1 MTKTIIIKDNIS
13 EILPQLQP
21 LLAELSDEGSLFI
34 VCSNQYDENGIV
46 LYDFFDVI
54 NKGMSCG
61 FAYVNTIVYPT
72 NDKQNVCFQD
82 NIRYVIWL
90 CKDANNY
97 SFDKDLIRE
106 KHIWKDVEWGK
117 RARNYNEKGKDPGNV
132 WIPTEDDGKANITS
146 HHLLKDEDVIEKLL
160 IMTNALSDNRIINN
174 QISISYQL
182 NRFNRWN
189 VSEKKEAM
197 VFFTTSESMD
207 AVDDNSITTVVTS
220 PPYWNLKDYFKIGQ
234 IGQESYDIYIS
245 RMRNVW
251 QECYNKL
258 ENNGTLWINI
268 NIRVQNKKPILIPRD
283 IIRSCKELGFYYKG
297 VIIWHKSSSI
307 PSNKSNL
314 RDNHEYILI
323 FSKQKDFVI
332 NNNATELL
340 SDYKNNEIN
349 YGGFWNINRK
359 AGSIGKKF
367 IHPAI
372 YPTDL
377 VNRVILLSSE
387 KGNFILDPFL
397 GSGTSLISSVNQDRS
412 FIGYEYNEGFKDLI
426 EDRVKIELHK
436 KIKIHYL

>member
-1 MTKTIIIKDNIS
+1 
-13 EILPQLQP
+13 
-21 LLAELSDEGSLFI
+21 
-34 VCSNQYDENGIV
+34 
-46 LYDFFDVI
+46 
-54 NKGMSCG
+54 
-61 FAYVNTIVYPT
+61 
-72 NDKQNVCFQD
+72 
-82 NIRYVIWL
+82 
-90 CKDANNY
+90 
-97 SFDKDLIRE
+97 
-106 KHIWKDVEWGK
+106 
-117 RARNYNEKGKDPGNV
+117 
-132 WIPTEDDGKANITS
+132 
-146 HHLLKDEDVIEKLL
+146 
-160 IMTNALSDNRIINN
+160 
-174 QISISYQL
+174 
-182 NRFNRWN
+182 
-189 VSEKKEAM
+189 
-197 VFFTTSESMD
+197 MD
-207 AVDDNSITTVVTS
+207 AVYDNSITTVVTS

-251 QECYNKL
+251 QECYKKL
-258 ENNGTLWINI
+258 EKNGTLWINI

-283 IIRSCKELGFYYKG
+283 IIRSCIELGFYYIG

-332 NNNATELL
+332 DNNATELL